1 MRIILAMI
9 FMLVV
14 VAGGANAQ
22 TQATLTA
29 VNMHAAHV
37 SAMNHRDM
45 NPMDGHCG
53 TKSHQPGQ
61 HCLCLSCV
69 PVVMQPVALPDKT
82 QLAPVYDSPVVAA
95 MTDLITG
102 PQPPPPRV

>member
-1 MRIILAMI
+1 MAIIFI
-9 FMLVV
+9 LVV
-14 VAGGANAQ
+14 VTGGANAQ
-22 TQATLTA
+22 PATMATHA
-29 VNMHAAHV
+29 VHA

-45 NPMDGHCG
+45 NRMDGHCG

-69 PVVMQPVALPDKT
+69 PVVLQPVALPAKT

-95 MTDLITG
+95 MTDLVTG